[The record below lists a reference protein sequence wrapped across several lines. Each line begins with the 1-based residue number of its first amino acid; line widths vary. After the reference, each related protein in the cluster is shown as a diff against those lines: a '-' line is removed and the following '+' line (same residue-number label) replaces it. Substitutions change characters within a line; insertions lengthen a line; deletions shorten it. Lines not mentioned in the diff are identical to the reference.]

1 MAEATNSF
9 GGALSQVLS
18 FAGGLSTRQKL
29 LLGAGAVL
37 VAATL
42 FAFVKY
48 TAKPDMKVLY
58 SGMDPAEAQ
67 ALGARLA
74 AKNIAYQLSPDG
86 TTVSVAADQLDAG
99 RMEVAS
105 QPMPRSGRLGF
116 ELFDK
121 PSWAASDFNEKVN
134 YQRALEGELERTIQT
149 LSDVVSARVHLVL
162 PPDSI
167 FTESD
172 RAAKASV
179 VLKLRSG
186 RLSLPEQAAIARL
199 VAGSVD
205 KLSPDNVTVVD
216 ADTNRALST
225 AAFPYAADGN
235 GNTLDDLLAGR
246 LVKTLEPVV
255 GADRIRA
262 SVHVEYDM
270 SSSEENQETY
280 DPKSSVALTTQRSE
294 ERSGAGTVAGAPGTS
309 SNMPGASAAATRNIA
324 NEAQSSS
331 ENSTFA
337 VNRVVRHTVQPS
349 GRVKRIATALLVDD
363 VVTIRD
369 ENGKRAEVR
378 SKRSLEELKQIE
390 DLARAAIGFD
400 ANRGDVISVQ
410 NISFQ
415 PSPVETPS
423 APTKV
428 ERALR
433 IVNDWASVLRLVGV
447 LLLFLLVYLLVL
459 RPVKR
464 QLVSSFES
472 HQNELPRAASEPE
485 QVSAPA
491 RPVAREKEEVLLD
504 LPDATPEMRRL
515 SALTRHVA
523 EKIKAEPL
531 PTTKLVQTWIHEE
544 APK

>member
-9 GGALSQVLS
+9 GGALSQVVS
-18 FAGGLSTRQKL
+18 FAGSLSTRQKL

-42 FAFVKY
+42 FAFVRY

-67 ALGARLA
+67 ALGTRLA
-74 AKNIAYQLSPDG
+74 ARNIKYQLSPDG
-86 TTVSVAADQLDAG
+86 ATVSVAADQLDAG

-162 PPDSI
+162 PPDSV

-280 DPKSSVALTTQRSE
+280 DPKSTVALSTQRSE
-294 ERSGAGTVAGAPGTS
+294 ERSGAGTVAGAPGAS

-363 VVTIRD
+363 IVTIKD
-369 ENGKRAEVR
+369 ENGKRSEVR
-378 SKRSLEELKQIE
+378 SKRSPEELKQIE

-400 ANRGDVISVQ
+400 ATRGDVISVQ

-415 PSPVETPS
+415 PTPVETPS
-423 APTKV
+423 APTRV

-544 APK
+544 ASK

>member
-18 FAGGLSTRQKL
+18 FAGGLSARQKL

-48 TAKPDMKVLY
+48 TTTPDMKVLY

-67 ALGARLA
+67 ALGTRLA
-74 AKNIAYQLSPDG
+74 ARNIKYQVSTDG
-86 TTVSVAADQLDAG
+86 SSVSVPADQLDAG
-99 RMEVAS
+99 RMEIAS
-105 QPMPRSGRLGF
+105 QPMPHSGRLGF

-186 RLSLPEQAAIARL
+186 QLSPQEQAAIARL

-216 ADTNRALST
+216 ADTNRALSMPG
-225 AAFPYAADGN
+225 FPGSADGN
-235 GNTLDDLLAGR
+235 GNTLDDLLASR

-280 DPKSSVALTTQRSE
+280 DPKSTVALSTQRSE
-294 ERSGAGTVAGAPGTS
+294 ERSGAGATAGAPGTS
-309 SNMPGASAAATRNIA
+309 SNMPGASAAVTRNIA

-331 ENSTFA
+331 ESSTYA

-363 VVTIRD
+363 VVTIKD

-378 SKRSLEELKQIE
+378 TKRSPEELKQID

-400 ANRGDVISVQ
+400 ASRGDVISVQ

-415 PSPVETPS
+415 PTPVETPS
-423 APTKV
+423 APTRV
-428 ERALR
+428 EHVLR
-433 IVNDWASVLRLVGV
+433 LVNDWASILRFVSV

-464 QLVSSFES
+464 QIVSSFES
-472 HQNELPRAASEPE
+472 HQKELPRETSQPE
-485 QVSAPA
+485 QVSAPT
-491 RPVAREKEEVLLD
+491 RPAAKEEEVLLD

-544 APK
+544 ASK